1 MFYGIV
7 PPLVTPMTEEG
18 DVNIPVLK
26 RLVRRLIQA
35 GVHGLFAVG
44 SSGEAYALSLEEK
57 KVVGE
62 AVLEAAEGK
71 VPVMIGAGAPTT
83 REAVTLAEMA
93 KALGAQAISV
103 VTPYFVAPHQGELYQ
118 HFRAISEVGIPMYL
132 YNQPLRTGVPIHPE
146 TVGRLAREGRAKGIK
161 DSSADLATTMS
172 FIQAGGAD
180 FTVLAGN
187 DSLILGSLVMG
198 AKGAVAGSANLVPEL
213 VVGIYEAYQKGDLER
228 ARQLQYRL
236 HPLRQ
241 AFRLGTFPAMLKEG
255 LELLGIPVGPP
266 RLPATRLTASERQQL
281 QELLDWVQKE
291 QG

>member
-18 DVNIPVLK
+18 EVNIPVLK
-26 RLVRRLIQA
+26 KLVHRLIQA
-35 GVHGLFAVG
+35 GVNGLFAVG

-57 KVVGE
+57 RVVGE
-62 AVLEAAEGK
+62 AVLEAAEGR

-83 REAVTLAEMA
+83 REAVALAEMA

-103 VTPYFVAPHQGELYQ
+103 VTPYFVAPNQEELYR
-118 HFRAISEVGIPMYL
+118 HFRAISEVGVPMYL
-132 YNQPLRTGVPIHPE
+132 YNQPARTGVHIHPE
-146 TVGRLAREGRAKGIK
+146 TAGRLAQEGRAKGIK

-172 FIQAGGAD
+172 FIQVGGPN

-213 VVGIYEAYQKGDLER
+213 VVGIYETYRQGDLER

-241 AFRLGTFPAMLKEG
+241 AFRLGTFPAVLKEG